1 MDAQTHGDG
10 VADGAV
16 RQRLQGCTPFS
27 PGIHELTLA
36 IVNPSPCAGG
46 AEPAA
51 ACTACTACGK
61 VKPVRSRRGVKG
73 DVERC
78 PAALG
83 IRGSARVI
91 RDKPVNA
98 YSTRFV
104 LCR

>member
-1 MDAQTHGDG
+1 VDAQTHGDG

-51 ACTACTACGK
+51 ACTACGK

-83 IRGSARVI
+83 IGLRSGDPGQARQ
-91 RDKPVNA
+91 P

>member
-1 MDAQTHGDG
+1 VDAQTDGDG

-51 ACTACTACGK
+51 ACTARGK

-83 IRGSARVI
+83 IRAPLG
-91 RDKPVNA
+91 
-98 YSTRFV
+98 
-104 LCR
+104 